1 MTEKHSRKYYNKW
14 WQEIISRKGDKK
26 LFQENERGEKKKK
39 KRERDR
45 EREREINIIKIDTY
59 LFLKGN
65 QQIRLGRFRQN
76 ITEKVT

>member
-1 MTEKHSRKYYNKW
+1 MRERKK
-14 WQEIISRKGDKK
+14 E
-26 LFQENERGEKKKK
+26 
-39 KRERDR
+39 RERDR
-45 EREREINIIKIDTY
+45 EKERERDREINIIKIDTY